1 MQKNVAKLK
10 IGIVLMLLSAFFTS
24 TGQLMWKLAP
34 SNNSVILLYIIG
46 ILLYGIGALLMIV
59 AFKFGEMSV
68 LHPMLSAG
76 FIIALIYG
84 SIFLSEKI
92 RWQSIVGTALI
103 FIGMFFLGK
112 SAKGD
117 DI

>member
-1 MQKNVAKLK
+1 
-10 IGIVLMLLSAFFTS
+10 MLLSAFCTS
-24 TGQLMWKLAP
+24 TGQLMWKLA
-34 SNNSVILLYIIG
+34 SSGSSALLFYITG
-46 ILLYGIGALLMIV
+46 ILLYGLGALLMMV

-92 RWQSIVGTALI
+92 RWQSTAGTALI
-103 FIGMFFLGK
+103 FIGMIFLGK

-117 DI
+117 KT